1 MVLKVRNTQFASEC
15 GSYAPTFEGF
25 PQKHDVE
32 LRYLWYHTVTQLCI
46 LKLNQFHLDNLD
58 KFIDSLTPSSSHV
71 TAVSSHHPAFD
82 YNIRTNRQNMHTGR
96 WAGYW

>member
-1 MVLKVRNTQFASEC
+1 MHAFMYGL
-15 GSYAPTFEGF
+15 GF